1 MSILLELRKKKGAT
15 QQQVADYLGISRQIY
30 ANCEKGTKE
39 LTSTQLHNL
48 AVYYD
53 VTVNYLLGETPE
65 MAKEKRLTELRK
77 IVASY
82 NPTDYTIFILYEIA
96 VFIVGVILIFAVSYI
111 LSLVL
116 IGFMAMPIFKFF
128 DPAQKELGEKAEQAA
143 ILMHQCLQIEAFPD
157 SSKSWES
164 IQYKSYY
171 ENNNI
176 SLYNRFVN
184 KFPKMQSE
192 KLKKLSK
199 IKFNRY

>member
-1 MSILLELRKKKGAT
+1 MNILLELRNKKGAT
-15 QQQVADYLGISRQIY
+15 QQQVADYLGISRQMY
-30 ANCEKGTKE
+30 TSCEKGTKE
-39 LTSTQLHNL
+39 LTTTQLHNL

-82 NPTDYTIFILYEIA
+82 NPTDYTLFIFYEIA
-96 VFIVGVILIFAVSYI
+96 VFIVGIILIFAVSYI

-128 DPAQKELGEKAEQAA
+128 DPAQKETQEKAEQAA
-143 ILMHQCLQIEAFPD
+143 ILMHQCLQIAAFPD
-157 SSKSWES
+157 SSKSWDS
-164 IQYKSYY
+164 IQYKGYGD
-171 ENNNI
+171 NNL
-176 SLYNRFVN
+176 SLYNKFVN
-184 KFPKMQSE
+184 KYPEMQSE

-199 IKFNRY
+199 IKFSQY

>member
-1 MSILLELRKKKGAT
+1 MNRLFELREKKSAS
-15 QQQVADYLGISRQIY
+15 QQQVANYLGISRQMY
-30 ANCEKGTKE
+30 ASCEKGTKE
-39 LTSTQLHNL
+39 LSAIQLRNL

-65 MAKEKRLTELRK
+65 MAKEKRLSELRK

-82 NPTDYTIFILYEIA
+82 NPTDYTLFIFYEIA
-96 VFIVGVILIFAVSYI
+96 VFIVGIIIIFAVSYI

-116 IGFMAMPIFKFF
+116 IAFMAMPIFKYFS
-128 DPAQKELGEKAEQAA
+128 PAQEETQEKAEQAA
-143 ILMHQCLQIEAFPD
+143 ILMHQCLQIEAFPN